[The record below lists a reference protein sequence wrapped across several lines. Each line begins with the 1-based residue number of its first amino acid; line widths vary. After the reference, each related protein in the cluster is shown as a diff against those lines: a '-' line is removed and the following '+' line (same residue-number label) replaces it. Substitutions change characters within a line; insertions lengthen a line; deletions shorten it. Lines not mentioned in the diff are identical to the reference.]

1 MWYIAAMASI
11 GTLCGGASQG
21 AFYVAIILFTAFFML
36 NNVMAVIVA
45 QYADA
50 AKHERDQEAALIAHT
65 LLWMNSGGR
74 RLRRSDSVGAAPC
87 GATANRSRS
96 LAPGSVQG
104 THMST
109 ATLRHNLPAT
119 ACCMLRCT
127 NGAHVASCGAPW
139 KRRTVAKAHREPLAP
154 SLAATGPWPSRPRTG
169 LALPL
174 LICSCS
180 CGAFV
185 AALYWLG
192 SFRRRWRV

>member
-1 MWYIAAMASI
+1 MWYSAAMASI
-11 GTLCGGASQG
+11 GTLCRCASQG

-65 LLWMNSGGR
+65 LLWMGSGGR
-74 RLRRSDSVGAAPC
+74 RLRRSDSDAVGAAPC

-96 LAPGSVQG
+96 LAPGSVQR
-104 THMST
+104 THCRPQRR
-109 ATLRHNLPAT
+109 AIIFQPQLA
-119 ACCMLRCT
+119 ACCTAWCISCELRST
-127 NGAHVASCGAPW
+127 VEAP
-139 KRRTVAKAHREPLAP
+139 VAKAHREPLAP
-154 SLAATGPWPSRPRTG
+154 SLAVAGPWPSRPRTG